1 MTGGKQS
8 MDKYNQDKSKRKGSG
23 RGMRLLVIAGL
34 AVVLLSVVT
43 FYMMKPSPAEQDAGL
58 IEEKIEEDTVFEQ
71 EEAGN
76 TDSAENKESTDNT
89 EETAITDNAGTD
101 SGTGSA
107 AKESEEDKAAI
118 KDFLKMHP
126 EQKAAMIE
134 AAEKAV
140 SAYESAAVKTADE
153 INMAVILGETAS
165 YIVEMVGDIA
175 DKESLMERIKAKDAA
190 VLAANG
196 TKPVT
201 TAETASSA
209 PASKVSA
216 PEEKAAEAA
225 PTASG
230 EQSAPKNVQQD
241 EAAKPAE
248 GTAAAKLKVGSYVLF
263 GSYLGEAILWKV
275 ADIGSSGA
283 MLVSEHI
290 LCLKPFDAAESGQFE
305 AEGGSFTEDKETQ
318 KWGSNKWS
326 NSNLREWLNS
336 SAQKV
341 AYTTQPPTESAV
353 KDGENDYAEEPGF
366 LSGFSQNE
374 RNAIMA
380 INHGGTTDKVY
391 LLSEAELSKL
401 GKRYEDR
408 LRKPTEKAVSNSD
421 FQWDNNLE
429 PQKSWWYWLRTPYGG
444 TKRGLLGVNKDGAT
458 GYFTAGISDGGV
470 LPVLNL
476 KPDTNIAE
484 GDGTAERP
492 YVMR

>member
-1 MTGGKQS
+1 
-8 MDKYNQDKSKRKGSG
+8 
-23 RGMRLLVIAGL
+23 A
-34 AVVLLSVVT
+34 AV
-43 FYMMKPSPAEQDAGL
+43 M
-58 IEEKIEEDTVFEQ
+58 
-71 EEAGN
+71 
-76 TDSAENKESTDNT
+76 
-89 EETAITDNAGTD
+89 
-101 SGTGSA
+101 A
-107 AKESEEDKAAI
+107 AKAKLDGTALTAAGEQNAP
-118 KDFLKMHP
+118 KDV
-126 EQKAAMIE
+126 QKA
-134 AAEKAV
+134 
-140 SAYESAAVKTADE
+140 D
-153 INMAVILGETAS
+153 G
-165 YIVEMVGDIA
+165 
-175 DKESLMERIKAKDAA
+175 
-190 VLAANG
+190 
-196 TKPVT
+196 
-201 TAETASSA
+201 
-209 PASKVSA
+209 
-216 PEEKAAEAA
+216 
-225 PTASG
+225 
-230 EQSAPKNVQQD
+230 
-241 EAAKPAE
+241 AAKPAE
-248 GTAAAKLKVGSYVLF
+248 GTTEGMAAGTTEDTPESTAAAKLKVGSYVLF

-275 ADIGSSGA
+275 ADISSSGA
-283 MLVSEHI
+283 MLVSERI

-305 AEGGSFTEDKETQ
+305 AEGGSFTEDKEAQ

-326 NSNLREWLNS
+326 NSNLCEWLNS
-336 SAQKV
+336 SAKQV
-341 AYTTQPPTESAV
+341 SYTTQPPTESAV
-353 KDGENDYAEEPGF
+353 KDGHNDYAGEPGF